1 MWPPILARASKGGP
15 FDLLAPGLYAWGLTV
30 AWPATMRWVPVQ
42 TRIFA
47 LVALVALVAGAGLAF
62 IAPRLGRIV
71 AIWLFLGAC
80 VASWAKVEPSL
91 FLARLDPL
99 QGLLGSFGWALF
111 ALSWARQD
119 KSIPLATAEANPT
132 PAPRQTMPRQ
142 LTAMVVL
149 VCAAAAL
156 PIVVAWW
163 VKGFERALVAQTIA
177 LATAVALLSLG
188 AELADTGVARGGL
201 QARSPPTMRLSGAA
215 PALLALGILAALG
228 AAWGLMR

>member
-1 MWPPILARASKGGP
+1 MQSSILARAFKGGP

-30 AWPATMRWVPVQ
+30 AWPATMRLVPVQ

-62 IAPRLGRIV
+62 VAPRLGRIV
-71 AIWLFLGAC
+71 AIWLFLGASI
-80 VASWAKVEPSL
+80 ASWAKQDPSL

-119 KSIPLATAEANPT
+119 KSIPLATSEANLT
-132 PAPRQTMPRQ
+132 SAPRQKMPRP
-142 LTAMVVL
+142 LAARVVL
-149 VCAAAAL
+149 VCAAAEL
-156 PIVVAWW
+156 PMIAAWW
-163 VKGFERALVAQTIA
+163 VKGFERALLAQTVA
-177 LATAVALLSLG
+177 LATAVALLTLG
-188 AELADTGVARGGL
+188 AELADAGA
-201 QARSPPTMRLSGAA
+201 SPPASSGPTMRLSGAA

-228 AAWGLMR
+228 AAWGLLR

>member
-1 MWPPILARASKGGP
+1 MRPSILARAFKGGP

-30 AWPATMRWVPVQ
+30 AWPATTRLVPLP
-42 TRIFA
+42 TRVFA

-62 IAPRLGRIV
+62 VAPRLGRIV
-71 AIWLFLGAC
+71 AIWLFLGASI
-80 VASWAKVEPSL
+80 ASWAKAEPSL

-119 KSIPLATAEANPT
+119 KGIPLATSEANAPS
-132 PAPRQTMPRQ
+132 APRQTMPRP

-149 VCAAAAL
+149 VCAVAAL
-156 PIVVAWW
+156 PMVVAWW
-163 VKGFERALVAQTIA
+163 VKGFERALLAQTIA
-177 LATAVALLSLG
+177 LATAVALLTLG
-188 AELADTGVARGGL
+188 AELADAGAAPP
-201 QARSPPTMRLSGAA
+201 ARSVPTTRLSGAA
-215 PALLALGILAALG
+215 PALLALGILVALG

>member
-1 MWPPILARASKGGP
+1 MWPAVLARASKGGP

-30 AWPATMRWVPVQ
+30 AWPATMRLVPLQ
-42 TRIFA
+42 ARIFA

-62 IAPRLGRIV
+62 VAPRLGRVV
-71 AIWLFLGAC
+71 AIWFFLGAC
-80 VASWAKVEPSL
+80 IASWAKVEPSL

-119 KSIPLATAEANPT
+119 KSTPLATTEANPT
-132 PAPRQTMPRQ
+132 PAPRQTMPRE
-142 LTAMVVL
+142 LTVL
-149 VCAAAAL
+149 VMLAWAAAAL
-156 PIVVAWW
+156 PIVLAWW
-163 VKGFERALVAQTIA
+163 VKGFERALVAQTIG
-177 LATAVALLSLG
+177 LATAVALLTLG
-188 AELADTGVARGGL
+188 AELADTAGGGPP
-201 QARSPPTMRLSGAA
+201 ARSSLTLRLSGAA